1 MSSVGTIYEE
11 NGGVNLTAR
20 LGDYVPS
27 YTRRFASHSELFLE
41 LFSLRS
47 VTWEQVLEICRQNK
61 LVDLPGQTRE
71 WARVLLHGPDETT
84 FSVRFTVSY
93 EVQGPVLAYRPAG
106 SFIQSMLSS
115 KAGTHYESAEHLV
128 SALDSVGLPGK
139 KIAGL
144 RQVSDDVYLVTGAQL
159 RLLHLGAPTQQ

>member
-11 NGGVNLTAR
+11 NGSVNLTAR

-47 VTWEQVLEICRQNK
+47 VTIEQVLEICRQNR
-61 LVDLPGQTRE
+61 LVDLPGQASE
-71 WARVLLHGPDETT
+71 WAQILLHGPDETT
-84 FSVRFTVSY
+84 FSVRFTVFH
-93 EVQGPVLAYRPAG
+93 EVEGPVLAYCLAG
-106 SFIQSMLSS
+106 PFISSTFSS
-115 KAGTHYESAEHLV
+115 KAGTRYESAAHLV
-128 SALDSVGLPGK
+128 SALESVGLPGK

-144 RQVSDDVYLVTGAQL
+144 RQVTDDVYLVTGAQL
-159 RLLHLGAPTQQ
+159 RLLRLGVPAQR